1 MFTWISGTAWN
12 DLQRRLAVLE
22 KREPP
27 KADAAKLA
35 DTLSWVKLAA
45 EEQMPFAAAVA
56 LDRLME
62 LLGHAFGWQIEFI
75 LGAPAAG
82 KTAEQFVS
90 ELNQAPDAGEPVCG
104 RPPGCKG

>member
-12 DLQRRLAVLE
+12 DLQRRLAALE

-27 KADAAKLA
+27 KADAVKLA
-35 DTLSWVKLAA
+35 ETQGWVKLAA

-56 LDRLME
+56 LDRLMG
-62 LLGHAFGWQIEFI
+62 LLGHAFGWQIDFI

-82 KTAEQFVS
+82 KTAEEFLI
-90 ELNQAPDAGEPVCG
+90 ELNQASDAGEPA
-104 RPPGCKG
+104 

>member
-35 DTLSWVKLAA
+35 DTLGWVKLAA
-45 EEQMPFAAAVA
+45 DEQMPFAAAVA
-56 LDRLME
+56 LNRLME
-62 LLGHAFGWQIEFI
+62 LLGHAFGWQIDFI

-82 KTAEQFVS
+82 KTAEEFLI
-90 ELNQAPDAGEPVCG
+90 ELSQASDADQPA
-104 RPPGCKG
+104 

>member
-12 DLQRRLAVLE
+12 DLQRRLVVLE
-22 KREPP
+22 KREPL

-35 DTLSWVKLAA
+35 DTLGWVKLAA

-56 LDRLME
+56 LNRLME

-82 KTAEQFVS
+82 KTAEEFLI
-90 ELNQAPDAGEPVCG
+90 ELNQAPDANHPA
-104 RPPGCKG
+104 

>member
-12 DLQRRLAVLE
+12 DLQRRLAALE

-35 DTLSWVKLAA
+35 DTLGWVKLAA

-56 LDRLME
+56 IDRLMG
-62 LLGHAFGWQIEFI
+62 LLGHAFGWQIDFI
-75 LGAPAAG
+75 LGTPAAG
-82 KTAEQFVS
+82 KTAEEFLI
-90 ELNQAPDAGEPVCG
+90 ELNQAPDADQPA
-104 RPPGCKG
+104 

>member
-12 DLQRRLAVLE
+12 DLQRRLAALE

-27 KADAAKLA
+27 KVDAAKLA
-35 DTLSWVKLAA
+35 EAQGWVKLAA

-56 LDRLME
+56 LDRLMG

-82 KTAEQFVS
+82 KTAEEFVS
-90 ELNQAPDAGEPVCG
+90 ELNQAPDADQPA
-104 RPPGCKG
+104 

>member
-35 DTLSWVKLAA
+35 DTLGWVKLAA

-56 LDRLME
+56 LNRLME
-62 LLGHAFGWQIEFI
+62 LLGHAFGWQIEFS

-82 KTAEQFVS
+82 KTAEEFFS
-90 ELNQAPDAGEPVCG
+90 ELNQAPDAGESA
-104 RPPGCKG
+104 

>member
-35 DTLSWVKLAA
+35 DTLGWVKLAA

-56 LDRLME
+56 LNRLME
-62 LLGHAFGWQIEFI
+62 LLGHAFGWQIDFI

-82 KTAEQFVS
+82 KTAEEFVS
-90 ELNQAPDAGEPVCG
+90 ELNQAPDAGEPA
-104 RPPGCKG
+104 

>member
-1 MFTWISGTAWN
+1 MFTWINRAAWN

-35 DTLSWVKLAA
+35 EAQGWVKLAA

-56 LDRLME
+56 LDRLMA
-62 LLGHAFGWQIEFI
+62 LLGHAFGWQIDFI
-75 LGAPAAG
+75 LDAPAAG
-82 KTAEQFVS
+82 KTAEEFVI
-90 ELNQAPDAGEPVCG
+90 ELNQAPDADQPA
-104 RPPGCKG
+104 

>member
-35 DTLSWVKLAA
+35 DTLGWVKLAA

-56 LDRLME
+56 LDRLMA

-82 KTAEQFVS
+82 KTAEQFLS
-90 ELNQAPDAGEPVCG
+90 ELNQAPDADQ
-104 RPPGCKG
+104 PG

>member
-12 DLQRRLAVLE
+12 DLQRRLAALE

-35 DTLSWVKLAA
+35 DTLGWVKLAA

-56 LDRLME
+56 LNRLME
-62 LLGHAFGWQIEFI
+62 LLGHAFGWQIEFS

-82 KTAEQFVS
+82 KTAEEFFS
-90 ELNQAPDAGEPVCG
+90 ELNQAPDAGESA
-104 RPPGCKG
+104 

>member
-12 DLQRRLAVLE
+12 DLQRRLTVLE

-35 DTLSWVKLAA
+35 DTLGWVKLAS

-56 LDRLME
+56 LDRLMG
-62 LLGHAFGWQIEFI
+62 LLGHAFGWQIDFI

-82 KTAEQFVS
+82 KTAEEFLI
-90 ELNQAPDAGEPVCG
+90 ELNQASDAGEPA
-104 RPPGCKG
+104 

>member
-12 DLQRRLAVLE
+12 DLQRRLAALE

-27 KADAAKLA
+27 KADAVKLA
-35 DTLSWVKLAA
+35 ETQGWVKLAA

-56 LDRLME
+56 LDRLMG
-62 LLGHAFGWQIEFI
+62 LLGHAFGWQIDFI

-82 KTAEQFVS
+82 KTAEEFVS
-90 ELNQAPDAGEPVCG
+90 ELNQALDADQPA
-104 RPPGCKG
+104 

>member
-1 MFTWISGTAWN
+1 MITWISGTAWN

-35 DTLSWVKLAA
+35 DTLGWVKLAA

-56 LDRLME
+56 LDRLMG
-62 LLGHAFGWQIEFI
+62 LLGHAFGWQIDFI
-75 LGAPAAG
+75 LGVPAAG
-82 KTAEQFVS
+82 KTAEEFLI
-90 ELNQAPDAGEPVCG
+90 ELNQASDAGEPA
-104 RPPGCKG
+104 